1 MADDD
6 ASSAEMRRLPTHGDA
21 DPLALDE
28 DTVERLLTGALP
40 PTQAPAGYAKV
51 AQLLAA
57 AAAAPTPEELAGQEA
72 ALAELRA
79 VTRARPAATMAPV
92 PASPPR
98 RRRRT
103 GLAVVVV
110 VGALVTGGA
119 AGAATGHLPGPV
131 RDAAR
136 SILGTGGQAPPAS
149 TEAGQPPAPVRRPTG
164 SGGGLPGSH
173 PGVSTSRGPGAG
185 PAASPNLEG
194 TCQAFLSGNGAEE
207 GGKLDATAFEA
218 LARAAGGQDKIPAY
232 CEALQ
237 PKDEK
242 AKQPSDSKEPEEPK
256 PSGNGGQ
263 GQGGGPPTST
273 GGGQGQGNPGQGG
286 GPPTGGPGSEPGR
299 ENARRE
305 L

>member
-1 MADDD
+1 MDADD
-6 ASSAEMRRLPTHGDA
+6 ASSAEMRRLPSHRDA

-28 DTVERLLTGALP
+28 DTVEQLLTGALP

-57 AAAAPTPEELAGQEA
+57 AAAAPTPGELAGQEA
-72 ALAELRA
+72 VLAELRA
-79 VTRARPAATMAPV
+79 VTRARPAATIAPV
-92 PASPPR
+92 PASPSR

-110 VGALVTGGA
+110 VGALVTGGV

-136 SILGTGGQAPPAS
+136 TILGPGGGQAPSAS
-149 TEAGQPPAPVRRPTG
+149 TDAGQPPAPVKRPAG
-164 SGGGLPGSH
+164 AGGGLPGSH

-194 TCQAFLSGNGAEE
+194 TCQAFLSGNGAEQ

-232 CEALQ
+232 CEALES
-237 PKDEK
+237 KDEK
-242 AKQPSDSKEPEEPK
+242 AKQPSDSKEQKRPVRQR
-256 PSGNGGQ
+256 SGARARATRVRA
-263 GQGGGPPTST
+263 PCRTHPHRRPRRTAD
-273 GGGQGQGNPGQGG
+273 PA
-286 GPPTGGPGSEPGR
+286 GS
-299 ENARRE
+299 RRR
-305 L
+305 